1 MSLVKSRGL
10 RSSDSFKTKSVS
22 KSFVYAFLLTVFL
35 SAFSQVA
42 SAQSENTITNP
53 ASIASIF
60 LSLLVVVG
68 IIFALAYLM
77 RRFNVT
83 QAGSGQMKIVASMVA
98 GTKERLMV
106 IEVGEEQYLLGITSH
121 NISHLATL
129 PTPLTKSGS
138 GKPDGEGGEQFK
150 DKLIQA
156 MAGKL
161 SGSKPEQKP

>member
-1 MSLVKSRGL
+1 MSLVKSRGS
-10 RSSDSFKTKSVS
+10 RSSGSFNKKSVS
-22 KSFVYAFLLTVFL
+22 KSFGYAFLLTLFL
-35 SAFSQVA
+35 SGFSQLA

-68 IIFALAYLM
+68 IIFALAYVM
-77 RRFNVT
+77 RRLNVT

-106 IEVGEEQYLLGITSH
+106 IEVGEEQYLLGVTSH
-121 NISHLATL
+121 NINHLATL
-129 PTPLTKSGS
+129 PTPLSKT
-138 GKPDGEGGEQFK
+138 GGGQSAGAEQFK

-161 SGSKPEQKP
+161 SPKNSEQKP